1 MVLLSVCW
9 IAGCQTTDAPDKSLP
24 KISLEALGQ
33 QAIPEPLP
41 ATPDQQLDLAA
52 INAVRDSVL
61 TQGVVAGRILRDAF
75 LIKGID
81 ATTAGIIDA
90 DLAWYNGDIE
100 AAQRLMKGTNTSSI
114 EGQIFVLA

>member
-1 MVLLSVCW
+1 MISKLHTARLDIRTIILVLLSVCW

-81 ATTAGIIDA
+81 ATTQESSM
-90 DLAWYNGDIE
+90 LTS
-100 AAQRLMKGTNTSSI
+100 LGTTVTLKQLSD
-114 EGQIFVLA
+114 